1 LRLRKLFSPAVD
13 FCREKDE
20 MERPWLKFYN
30 PHAPRNLEI
39 PDIPVY
45 RILEDTADRFPK
57 RPAIYFFGAKMNY
70 EELRNQMNLFTQALV
85 NSGFQK
91 GERLGMLLANMP
103 QGVIGAFGA
112 MKAGVTPVFF
122 DPLIENEEIHR
133 QLNDSRVETVVILDI
148 ILPRVAKVFPQTRVK
163 KFIVASV
170 KEYLP
175 FPRNFFFSLAAKGRG
190 LNVNIPRQAN
200 FFSFKQM
207 IQNTLLDP
215 SSQAGASIGGS
226 AEAVIQY
233 TSGAEGSPKGVV
245 LTHRNLVANAMQA
258 ASWMGEGEKGKE
270 SFLSIL
276 PFHHAYGM
284 TLGMNLP
291 ILRGAAS
298 VHFPRFETGQALA
311 NIHKQKI
318 TFFPASPPMVEALAT
333 YPLVSRKRVSSLK
346 SCWAVGGAISEE
358 TIKGFERNM
367 AARLIP
373 FYGLTEASPLTHG
386 APVLGKRKE
395 GSVGIPLPNTD
406 ARIVDPQD
414 PAREKPVG
422 EEGELI
428 IRGPQVMKGYWKNPE
443 GTAKA
448 LPEGWLHTG
457 DLARMDEEG
466 YFYILRKLNPASK
479 AS

>member
-1 LRLRKLFSPAVD
+1 
-13 FCREKDE
+13 
-20 MERPWLKFYN
+20 
-30 PHAPRNLEI
+30 
-39 PDIPVY
+39 
-45 RILEDTADRFPK
+45 
-57 RPAIYFFGAKMNY
+57 
-70 EELRNQMNLFTQALV
+70 
-85 NSGFQK
+85 QK

-103 QGVIGAFGA
+103 QGVIGTFGA

-133 QLNDSRVETVVILDI
+133 QLNDARVETVVVLDI

-200 FFSFKQM
+200 FFSFKGM

-245 LTHRNLVANAMQA
+245 LTHRNLVANARQA
-258 ASWMGEGEKGKE
+258 ASWMGKGENGKE
-270 SFLSIL
+270 VFLSIL
-276 PFHHAYGM
+276 PLHHAYGL

-291 ILRGAAS
+291 IVRGAAS
-298 VHFPRFETGQALA
+298 VHLPRFETGQVLA

-318 TFFPASPPMVEALAT
+318 TFFPASPSMVEALAT
-333 YPLVSRKRVSSLK
+333 YPLVSRKKVSSLK
-346 SCWAVGGAISEE
+346 SCWAVGGTLSEE
-358 TIKGFERNM
+358 TIRGFERTM
-367 AARLIP
+367 AARLVP

-386 APVLGKRKE
+386 SPVLGKRKE
-395 GSVGIPLPNTD
+395 GSVGIPFPNTD

-414 PAREKPVG
+414 PAKERPVG

-428 IRGPQVMKGYWKNPE
+428 IQGPQVMKAYWKNPE
-443 GTAKA
+443 GTEKS
-448 LPEGWLHTG
+448 LRDGWLRTG

-466 YFYILRKLNPASK
+466 YFYILGKLNSTPK

>member
-1 LRLRKLFSPAVD
+1 
-13 FCREKDE
+13 
-20 MERPWLKFYN
+20 
-30 PHAPRNLEI
+30 
-39 PDIPVY
+39 
-45 RILEDTADRFPK
+45 
-57 RPAIYFFGAKMNY
+57 
-70 EELRNQMNLFTQALV
+70 
-85 NSGFQK
+85 
-91 GERLGMLLANMP
+91 
-103 QGVIGAFGA
+103 

-133 QLNDSRVETVVILDI
+133 QLNDARVETVVVLDI

-200 FFSFKQM
+200 FFSFKGM

-245 LTHRNLVANAMQA
+245 LTHRNLVANARQA

-270 SFLSIL
+270 VFLSIL
-276 PFHHAYGM
+276 PLHHAYGL

-291 ILRGAAS
+291 IVRGAAS
-298 VHFPRFETGQALA
+298 VHLPRFETGQVLA

-318 TFFPASPPMVEALAT
+318 TFFPASPSMVEALAT
-333 YPLVSRKRVSSLK
+333 YPLVSRKKVSSLK
-346 SCWAVGGAISEE
+346 SCWAVGGTLSEE
-358 TIKGFERNM
+358 TIKGFERTM
-367 AARLIP
+367 AARLVP

-386 APVLGKRKE
+386 SPVLGKRKE
-395 GSVGIPLPNTD
+395 GSVGIPFPNTD

-414 PAREKPVG
+414 PAKERPVG

-428 IRGPQVMKGYWKNPE
+428 IQGPQVMKAYWKNPE
-443 GTAKA
+443 GTEKT
-448 LPEGWLHTG
+448 LRDGWLRTG

-466 YFYILRKLNPASK
+466 YFYILGKLNSTPK

>member
-1 LRLRKLFSPAVD
+1 MTPAS
-13 FCREKDE
+13 
-20 MERPWLKFYN
+20 RPW
-30 PHAPRNLEI
+30 
-39 PDIPVY
+39 
-45 RILEDTADRFPK
+45 
-57 RPAIYFFGAKMNY
+57 
-70 EELRNQMNLFTQALV
+70 
-85 NSGFQK
+85 S
-91 GERLGMLLANMP
+91 
-103 QGVIGAFGA
+103 
-112 MKAGVTPVFF
+112 
-122 DPLIENEEIHR
+122 
-133 QLNDSRVETVVILDI
+133 ILDI

-200 FFSFKQM
+200 FIPFKQM

-245 LTHRNLVANAMQA
+245 LTHRNLVANARQA

-270 SFLSIL
+270 AVLSIL

-298 VHFPRFETGQALA
+298 VQLPRFEMWQALA
-311 NIHKQKI
+311 SIHKQKI
-318 TFFPASPPMVEALAT
+318 TFFPASPSMVEALAT
-333 YPLVSRKRVSSLK
+333 NPLVSAKRVSSLK

-358 TIKGFERNM
+358 TIKGFERTM

-428 IRGPQVMKGYWKNPE
+428 IRGPQVMKAYWKNPE
-443 GTAKA
+443 ETEKK
-448 LPEGWLHTG
+448 LRDGWLRTG

-466 YFYILRKLNPASK
+466 YFYILGKLNPASK

>member
-1 LRLRKLFSPAVD
+1 VPPEV
-13 FCREKDE
+13 
-20 MERPWLKFYN
+20 
-30 PHAPRNLEI
+30 EI
-39 PDIPVY
+39 PDWPIC
-45 RILEDTADRFPK
+45 RFLDEAAERFPK
-57 RPAIYFFGAKMNY
+57 RTAIHFFGGRLNY
-70 EELRNQMNLFTQALV
+70 GELRHQVNLFTQALL
-85 NSGFQK
+85 NLGFQK
-91 GERLGMLLANMP
+91 GERLGMILANMP
-103 QGVIGAFGA
+103 QGVIGTFGA

-133 QLNDSRVETVVILDI
+133 QLNDSRVETVVVLDI
-148 ILPRVAKVFPQTRVK
+148 ILPRVAKVFAQTRVK

-190 LNVNIPRQAN
+190 LNVNIPRQPN
-200 FFSFKQM
+200 FVPFRQL

-215 SSQAGASIGGS
+215 SSQAGAAIDGS

-233 TSGAEGSPKGVV
+233 TTGTEGSPKGVV
-245 LTHRNLVANAMQA
+245 LTHRNLVANALQVS
-258 ASWMGEGEKGKE
+258 SWMGEGEKGKE
-270 SFLSIL
+270 AFLSIL

-298 VHFPRFETGQALA
+298 VQLPRFEMGQALA

-318 TFFPASPPMVEALAT
+318 TFFPAAPSMVEDLAT
-333 YPLVSRKRVSSLK
+333 NRLVSAKRVSSLK
-346 SCWAVGGAISEE
+346 SCWAVGGSLSEE
-358 TIKGFERNM
+358 TIKGFERTM

-414 PAREKPVG
+414 PAKEKPVG

-428 IRGPQVMKGYWKNPE
+428 IRGPQVMKAYWKNPVE
-443 GTAKA
+443 TEKN
-448 LPEGWLHTG
+448 LRDGWLRTG
-457 DLARMDEEG
+457 DLARVDEEG
-466 YFYILRKLNPASK
+466 YFYILGKLNPAPQVS
-479 AS
+479 

>member
-1 LRLRKLFSPAVD
+1 
-13 FCREKDE
+13 
-20 MERPWLKFYN
+20 MERPWLKYYDS
-30 PHAPRNLEI
+30 HAPRHIEI
-39 PDIPVY
+39 PDIPLF
-45 RILEDTADRFPK
+45 RILEETADRFPK
-57 RPAIYFFGAKMNY
+57 RPAIYFFGGKMNY
-70 EELRNQMNLFTQALV
+70 GELRNQMNLFAQALK
-85 NSGFQK
+85 NFGFQK

-103 QGVIGAFGA
+103 QGVIGSFGA
-112 MKAGVTPVFF
+112 MKAGVTPVFI

-133 QLNDSRVETVVILDI
+133 QLNDSRVETVVVLDI

-190 LNVNIPRQAN
+190 LNVNIPRQGN

-215 SSQAGASIGGS
+215 SSQAGTSIGGS
-226 AEAVIQY
+226 NEAVIQY

-258 ASWMGEGEKGKE
+258 ASWMGEGERGKE
-270 SFLSIL
+270 TFLAIL
-276 PFHHAYGM
+276 PFHHGYGM

-298 VHFPRFETGQALA
+298 VQLPRFETGQVLA

-333 YPLVSRKRVSSLK
+333 YPLVSHKRVSSLK
-346 SCWAVGGAISEE
+346 YCWAVGGTLSE
-358 TIKGFERNM
+358 TAIKGFERTM

-386 APVLGKRKE
+386 APVLSKRKE
-395 GSVGIPLPNTD
+395 GSIGTPLPNTD

-414 PAREKPVG
+414 PAKEQPVG
-422 EEGELI
+422 EEGELVI
-428 IRGPQVMKGYWKNPE
+428 QGPQVMKAYWKNPE
-443 GTAKA
+443 GTEKT
-448 LPEGWLHTG
+448 LRDGWLRTG

-466 YFYILRKLNPASK
+466 YFYILGKLNPTPKVS
-479 AS
+479 